1 MEIIKRIVM
10 LSFQVITN
18 IYLIVIF
25 IGVLVILVKLYDL
38 KLLLKTFF
46 ETATLLG
53 RYVDRL
59 EQELHKEEEI
69 IGQRVNRVY
78 DDVLDILER
87 LDKSSKD
94 T

>member
-1 MEIIKRIVM
+1 M

-46 ETATLLG
+46 VTATLLG

-69 IGQRVNRVY
+69 IGQRVNKVC

>member
-1 MEIIKRIVM
+1 M
-10 LSFQVITN
+10 LSFHVVAN
-18 IYLIVIF
+18 IYLIGIF

-69 IGQRVNRVY
+69 IGHRVDRVY
-78 DDVLDILER
+78 DDVLNILER
-87 LDKSSKD
+87 LDESSKD

>member
-1 MEIIKRIVM
+1 M

-38 KLLLKTFF
+38 KVLLKTFF
-46 ETATLLG
+46 EAATLLG

-59 EQELHKEEEI
+59 EQELHREEQI
-69 IGQRVNRVY
+69 IGHRVDKVY
-78 DDVLDILER
+78 DDVMNIMER
-87 LDKSSKD
+87 LDKTDKPD
-94 T
+94 KK